1 MKRLLF
7 PARLVNGIHVLNID
21 KRTNQWKEEITRKKK
36 TIRFNSQ
43 QSPILI
49 LGVTRL
55 IGTMVGTRRDDATF
69 GGSIAG
75 NAEHTSVHACR
86 LNAHT
91 SFPANTS
98 NKINDIA
105 TEKGHTTL
113 PEHISTTYK
122 HFSNLKSPIVICG
135 DMAKYL
141 REGKKIEVH
150 VPCASYICILLI
162 FLQKIGPL
170 CFIKMQMAHP
180 CEEICWLR
188 EAKSV

>member
-1 MKRLLF
+1 MER
-7 PARLVNGIHVLNID
+7 GD
-21 KRTNQWKEEITRKKK
+21 NQEKK
-36 TIRFNSQ
+36 NYSVQ
-43 QSPILI
+43 QSTIAHLDSR
-49 LGVTRL
+49 GNTSDWYH
-55 IGTMVGTRRDDATF
+55 GWYSARRCYF
-69 GGSIAG
+69 W
-75 NAEHTSVHACR
+75 R
-86 LNAHT
+86 LNCGQRRAHLCFCVPAERT
-91 SFPANTS
+91 HKFPTNTS